1 MSNSN
6 GLNERRVLLPQE
18 SRAEVHKLPCLG
30 PGERGVRI
38 VRADNWH
45 QDFRAADSRCLCL
58 IALMWL
64 TALVSVAADAP
75 AASISASSP
84 QATTN
89 AAGSVTLVA
98 STIPDQKLKSYAAR
112 PAKPVAGEG
121 WTVMFDGKSLAG
133 WKVTDFDI
141 HGPVECRSG
150 LMVLHLGTPF
160 TGAHWTNKFPDMNYE
175 VTLEAMRVEGSDFFC
190 GLTVPVRDSFC
201 TLIVGGWGG
210 SLVGISSLDDLDASE
225 NETTNFETFEKE
237 QWYQIRM
244 RVTGKKIQAWI
255 DDHKLIDV
263 DVTNKRISLRPGDIE
278 LSKPFGLA
286 TWNTAAVIREVKMR
300 PVKN

>member
-6 GLNERRVLLPQE
+6 GLNQRMVLLPLG
-18 SRAEVHKLPCLG
+18 SRGQMHKLPSHG
-30 PGERGVRI
+30 PGERALRI
-38 VRADNWH
+38 VRTDKRYMSFLTAY
-45 QDFRAADSRCLCL
+45 FLCRYL
-58 IALMWL
+58 TWPVLL
-64 TALVSVAADAP
+64 TALVSPGADSPAP
-75 AASISASSP
+75 AASVSSL

-98 STIPDQKLKSYAAR
+98 SSISDEKLKSYAAK
-112 PAKPVAGEG
+112 PAKLVAADG
-121 WTVMFDGKSLAG
+121 WQVMFDGKSLAG

-160 TGAHWTNKFPDMNYE
+160 TGVNWTNKFPDMNYE
-175 VTLEAMRVEGSDFFC
+175 VSLEAMRVEGSDFFC

-201 TLIVGGWGG
+201 SLIVGGWGG

-225 NETTNFETFEKE
+225 NETTSFETFEKE
-237 QWYQIRM
+237 RWYQIRL
-244 RVTGKKIQAWI
+244 RVTEKKIEAWI
-255 DDHKLIDV
+255 DDHKRIDV
-263 DVTNKRISLRPGDIE
+263 AITDKRISLRPGDIE

-300 PVKN
+300 PVK